1 MQPRGL
7 GRPKDLKKR
16 QAILEAAKNLFLTLG
31 YEGSSMDAIAQNA
44 GVSKLTVYNHFHD
57 KTQLFSAAIEMV
69 CEQRLPKKYYEIGP
83 DSNIENVLHDL
94 GSAFLNMLY
103 SKEAIELMRLMSSLV
118 TSNVELVHL
127 FYQSGP
133 ARTQQNMHN
142 FFEQVRVLK
151 LLDIENSQQ
160 CAELFLTLLTDCN
173 YDRAIWQI
181 IDLPTP
187 EQLEITLQQRLQIFF
202 KLYPKI

>member
-31 YEGSSMDAIAQNA
+31 YEGSSMDAIAHNA

-69 CEQRLPKKYYEIGP
+69 CEQRLPKKYYEIAS
-83 DSNIENVLHDL
+83 DSNIEDVLYRL
-94 GSAFLNMLY
+94 GYAFLNMLY

-118 TSNVELVHL
+118 TNNIELVHL

-133 ARTQQNMHN
+133 GRTQQNMRI
-142 FFEQVRVLK
+142 FFEQVHALG
-151 LLDIENSQQ
+151 LLNIEDHQQ

-173 YDRAIWQI
+173 YDRVIWKI
-181 IDLPTP
+181 IDVPNA
-187 EQLEITLQQRLQIFF
+187 EQLEHTLRQRLKIFL
-202 KLYPKI
+202 KLYPKT